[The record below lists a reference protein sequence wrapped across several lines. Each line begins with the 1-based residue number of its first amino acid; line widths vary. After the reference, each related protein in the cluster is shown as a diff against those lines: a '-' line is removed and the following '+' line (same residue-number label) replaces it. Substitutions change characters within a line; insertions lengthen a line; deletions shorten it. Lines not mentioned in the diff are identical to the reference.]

1 MRQKKGVRKLSTRT
15 APGSAGG
22 LGSAAINRVPN
33 PRQSRGLSIQTAV
46 HTHKIHWRLLTLCC
60 TLTAVIPC
68 SIDAK
73 AASPNLSYVSPPG
86 VQRGHEHVLT
96 VSGARLADVE
106 EALLYQKGVTVKK
119 VEPVDAANAKVTVEV
134 APDCRLGEQ
143 LIQLR
148 TRSGVSDYRSFFV
161 GALPSVDEKEPNSS
175 FDEPQPIELNH
186 TVAGILQNEDADYY
200 RIHATKG
207 QRISVEV
214 EAIRLGQA
222 YFDPFLA
229 ILDKDRFEL
238 ASVDD
243 TVLAKQ
249 DCFLSVVIPEDGEYT
264 VLVRE
269 TSYRGADNCRYRVHI
284 GNFPRPTVAYP
295 AGGKRGEQVKVQF
308 LGDGSGSI
316 ERDIVVPADPKALH
330 EQVVQ
335 DDHGVTPSAVPFRH
349 FSDGNVMEMEP
360 NDAFEASTA
369 AELPLALNGRLEK
382 AADVDFFKLVA
393 KKGQV
398 WEVECYA
405 RRIGSPVDPVVT
417 IYNAAK
423 AGVVGADDARG
434 QDSYMRFAV
443 PEDGE
448 YYVRVS
454 DHLGQGGETYVY
466 RVEMTPVAPSLKL
479 GIPRIDRYS
488 QTRQT
493 IVVPRGNR
501 YGTLIMATRADF
513 GGPIELSSQGVIPGV
528 TMKAQPMH
536 PSMTLMPV
544 VFEAAADAPIDGDLV
559 DLRGK
564 LADPNQPNVA
574 IEGGFENN
582 ADFVLGEPNN
592 AVYISGI
599 ADKVP
604 IVVAKEVPFKLEI
617 VQPKVPLVRSGTMNL
632 KVVVHR
638 DQGFDA
644 PIYVQF
650 PFVPPGVGAAG
661 AINIDK
667 GQTEGLYPLN
677 ANGDAAIGKWPMIAI
692 GAAEIDGQAWV
703 SSQLA
708 DLDIADRYVS
718 FEVKRAACDQ
728 GQVAQVPCVI
738 THNTPFEGNAKAEL
752 LGLPPGAT
760 ADPLEFKHD
769 TAELI
774 FQVKTTDGTPVGSHK
789 SLFCQVSITQNGEPI
804 VGSVGASEL
813 QVNAPPAAAPTP
825 PPEAAKPAEPA
836 AAPPKPLSRLEQLR
850 AKVLS
855 EAEKKP

>member
-1 MRQKKGVRKLSTRT
+1 MTFNRRQWLIVFNAITI
-15 APGSAGG
+15 
-22 LGSAAINRVPN
+22 AA
-33 PRQSRGLSIQTAV
+33 
-46 HTHKIHWRLLTLCC
+46 LCSSD
-60 TLTAVIPC
+60 I
-68 SIDAK
+68 K
-73 AASPNLSYVSPPG
+73 AASPNLSYVLPPG

-96 VSGARLADVE
+96 LTGARLADVE
-106 EALLYQKGVTVKK
+106 EALLYQSGVTVKK
-119 VEPVDAANAKVTVEV
+119 VEPVDAANVKVTVEV

-148 TRSGVSDYRSFFV
+148 TRSGISDYRSFFV

-175 FDEPQPIELNH
+175 FDEPQPVELNY

-200 RIHATKG
+200 RIKGVKG

-222 YFDPFLA
+222 FFDPFLA

-249 DCFLSVVIPEDGEYT
+249 DCFLSVVLPEDGEYT

-269 TSYRGADNCRYRVHI
+269 TSYRGADNCRYRLHV

-295 AGGKRGEQVKVQF
+295 AGGKRGEQVRVQF
-308 LGDGSGSI
+308 LGDGSGPI
-316 ERDIVVPADPKALH
+316 ERDVVVPTDIKALH

-335 DDHGVTPSAVPFRH
+335 DEQGVTPSAVPFRH
-349 FSDGNVMEMEP
+349 FSDGNIMEAEP
-360 NDAFEASTA
+360 NDAFESSTA
-369 AELPLALNGRLEK
+369 AELPLALNGRIEK
-382 AADVDFFKLVA
+382 AGDVDFFKLPA

-405 RRIGSPVDPVVT
+405 RRLGSPVDPVVT

-434 QDSYMRFAV
+434 QDSYMRWPVA
-443 PEDGE
+443 EDGE
-448 YYVRVS
+448 YFVRVS
-454 DHLGQGGETYVY
+454 DHLGQGGENYVY
-466 RVEMTPVAPSLKL
+466 RIEMTPVTPSLKL
-479 GIPRIDRYS
+479 GIPRVDRYS

-513 GGPIELSSQGVIPGV
+513 GGPIELSSQGVPPGV
-528 TMKAQPMH
+528 SMKAQPMH
-536 PSMTLMPV
+536 SGMTLMPV

-559 DLRGK
+559 DLRGM
-564 LADPNQPNVA
+564 LADPNQPAVA
-574 IEGGFENN
+574 VEGGFENN
-582 ADFVLGEPNN
+582 SDFVLGEPNA

-599 ADKVP
+599 ADKAP
-604 IVVAKEVPFKLEI
+604 IAVAKEVPFRLEI

-632 KVVVHR
+632 KVVVQR
-638 DQGFDA
+638 DAGFDA

-650 PFVPPGVGAAG
+650 PFTPPGVGAAG

-667 GQTEGLYPLN
+667 GQNEGLYPLN
-677 ANGDAAIGKWPMIAI
+677 ANGDAMIGKWPVMAI

-708 DLDIADRYVS
+708 DLEIADRYVA
-718 FEVKRAACDQ
+718 FDVKRAACDQ
-728 GQVAQVPCVI
+728 GQAAQVLCVI

-752 LGLPPGAT
+752 FGLPPGAT
-760 ADPLEFKHD
+760 ADPVEFTHG
-769 TAELI
+769 TAEI
-774 FQVKTTDGTPVGSHK
+774 AFQVKTTAATPVGSHK

-804 VGSVGASEL
+804 VGTVGTSEL

-825 PPEAAKPAEPA
+825 PPEEAKPVEPA

-850 AKVLS
+850 AKVRPP
-855 EAEKKP
+855 AEK

>member
-1 MRQKKGVRKLSTRT
+1 M
-15 APGSAGG
+15 
-22 LGSAAINRVPN
+22 NN
-33 PRQSRGLSIQTAV
+33 
-46 HTHKIHWRLLTLCC
+46 RLL
-60 TLTAVIPC
+60 LTVC
-68 SIDAK
+68 SAIALATICHYAN
-73 AASPNLSYVSPPG
+73 AASPQLSYVSPPG

-96 VSGARLADVE
+96 LTGARLADVE

-119 VEPVDAANAKVTVEV
+119 VEPVDAANCKVTVEV

-148 TRSGVSDYRSFFV
+148 TRSGMSDYRSFFV
-161 GALPSVDEKEPNSS
+161 GALPSVDEKEPNSA
-175 FDEPQPIELNH
+175 FDEPQAIELNH

-200 RIHATKG
+200 RIRGVKG

-249 DCFLSVVIPEDGEYT
+249 DCFLSVVLPEDGEYT

-269 TSYRGADNCRYRVHI
+269 TSYRGADNCRYRLHV
-284 GNFPRPTVAYP
+284 GNFPRPSVAYP
-295 AGGKRGEQVKVQF
+295 AGGKRGEQLKVQF
-308 LGDGSGSI
+308 LGDGSGPI
-316 ERDIVVPADPKALH
+316 ERDIVVPAEATAYH
-330 EQVVQ
+330 EQLIQ
-335 DDHGVTPSAVPFRH
+335 DEQGVTPSPVPFRH
-349 FSDGNVMEMEP
+349 FSDGNVLETEP
-360 NDAFEASTA
+360 NDAFETSTP
-369 AELPLALNGRLEK
+369 AELPLALNGRIEK
-382 AADVDFFKLVA
+382 AGDVDFFKLPA
-393 KKGQV
+393 KKGQT

-417 IYNAAK
+417 IYKPDK
-423 AGVVGADDARG
+423 AGLVGADDARG
-434 QDSYMRFAV
+434 QDSYMRWAV
-443 PEDGE
+443 PEDGD
-448 YYVRVS
+448 YYVSVS
-454 DHLGQGGETYVY
+454 DHLGQGGENYVY
-466 RVEMTPVAPSLKL
+466 RIEMTPVTPSLKL
-479 GIPRIDRYS
+479 GIPRVDRYS

-501 YGTLIMATRADF
+501 YATLIMATRADF
-513 GGPIELSSQGVIPGV
+513 GGPLELSDQGLPTGV

-544 VFEAAADAPIDGDLV
+544 VFEAAADAPVDGDLI

-564 LADPNQPNVA
+564 LADPNQPNVVV
-574 IEGGFENN
+574 EGGFENS

-599 ADKVP
+599 ANKVP
-604 IVVAKEVPFKLEI
+604 IVVAKEVPFRLEI

-632 KVVVHR
+632 KVAVQR
-638 DQGFDA
+638 EAGFDA

-650 PFVPPGVGAAG
+650 PFAPPGVGAAG
-661 AINIDK
+661 AITIDK

-677 ANGDAAIGKWPMIAI
+677 ANGDAMLGKWPVIAI

-703 SSQLA
+703 GSQLA
-708 DLDIADRYVS
+708 ELEIADRYVA
-718 FEVKRAACDQ
+718 FDVKRAACDQ
-728 GQVAQVPCVI
+728 GQTAQVLCVI

-752 LGLPPGAT
+752 LGLPSGAS
-760 ADPLEFKHD
+760 ADPVEFTHG
-769 TAELI
+769 TAELT
-774 FQVKTTDGTPVGSHK
+774 FQVKTTTGTPVGSHK

-804 VGSVGASEL
+804 VGTVGTSEL
-813 QVNAPPAAAPTP
+813 QVNAPPAAAPAP
-825 PPEAAKPAEPA
+825 PAAEAKPAEPA

-855 EAEKKP
+855 TEKKP